1 MINFEN
7 AQNATTST
15 VANSNNN
22 VIILLFTFILVTSL
36 FIAIKFSVHFQKS
49 LDYTKRATGD
59 KLKKPFI
66 YGLKFSTPSLINL
79 FIFQILLVVIM
90 IWTAINFSND
100 ITAFYKSVQEAK
112 VNGQEIKSESF
123 DYVSSK
129 SIFTYFTMLLPF
141 LYALLTFLYNFVAY
155 KKAFNDP
162 KYKNKNFVSEL
173 KKELQ
178 EEFKDEEI
186 VKEMRV
192 DIEAMKSKNPLGAKV
207 LAKKVYQLNN
217 FEQLDFQQAYK
228 FALEMEFIK
237 NYYEFYVRN
246 FTFFG
251 TYFDQKKLRN
261 FKIDYENDYSSTI
274 EKQIQW
280 MNDVE
285 KSIKNNNQIN
295 ETYSQLHHYKN
306 INMTLMRNQ
315 RKNSSLTTNTN
326 DINYLG
332 VDPSIQLSYS
342 LDNKLQSELDIADI
356 LKVIASN
363 AWKKLILKM

>member
-7 AQNATTST
+7 AQTKSAST
-15 VANSNNN
+15 IANSNNN
-22 VIILLFTFILVTSL
+22 VIILLFTFILVISL
-36 FIAIKFSVHFQKS
+36 YIAIKFSVNFQKS
-49 LDYTKRATGD
+49 LDYTKKATGD

-79 FIFQILLVVIM
+79 FIFEILLIVVM
-90 IWTAINFSND
+90 IWTAINFYNEVTS
-100 ITAFYKSVQEAK
+100 FYYKNIQEARA
-112 VNGQEIKSESF
+112 NGQEVQSF
-123 DYVSSK
+123 NYASSK
-129 SIFTYFTMLLPF
+129 SIFNYFTMLLPF
-141 LYALLTFLYNFVAY
+141 LYAPLIFLYNFVTY

-162 KYKNKNFVSEL
+162 KYKNKNFVYEL
-173 KKELQ
+173 KKTLQ
-178 EEFKDEEI
+178 EEFDDIKV
-186 VKEMRV
+186 VKEIRV
-192 DIEAMKSKNPLGAKV
+192 DIEKMKSKNPLGAKV

-217 FEQLDFQQAYK
+217 LEKLDFQKAYK

-237 NYYEFYVRN
+237 NYYEFYVKN

-251 TYFDQKKLRN
+251 AYFNQKKIRN

-280 MNDVE
+280 MNDAE
-285 KSIKNNNQIN
+285 KSIKNNNQLN
-295 ETYSQLHHYKN
+295 ETSSQLYHYKN

-342 LDNKLQSELDIADI
+342 LDNEIQPEFDIADI
-356 LKVIASN
+356 LKVIADN